1 MLALVYD
8 TETNRLPLWSSPD
21 DNPLQPHVIQIAA
34 ALYDTEQRRPV
45 SSINLI
51 SKPGDYEFDENAVNV
66 HGITKEYAEQIGI
79 PEPIALAAFY
89 SLWEKA
95 EIRVAHNEKF
105 DTRIVR
111 IALMRFGTSK
121 EVEKWDAG
129 SSFCTMQAAKPI
141 VQAKNVRGALKL
153 PNLGEAYKYFTGND
167 LPQAHTAHGDT
178 RGCAAVYFAINDYL
192 ALLSKEG

>member
-1 MLALVYD
+1 MLALIYD

-21 DNPLQPHVIQIAA
+21 NNPLQPHIIQVAA
-34 ALYDTEQRRPV
+34 ALYDIDKRHPV

-66 HGITKEYAEQIGI
+66 HGITREYAEMVGI
-79 PEPIALAAFY
+79 EEEILLATFF

-95 EIRVAHNEKF
+95 ELRIAHNEKF
-105 DTRIVR
+105 DTRIIR
-111 IALMRFGTSK
+111 IALTRFGDPALLK
-121 EVEKWDAG
+121 RWDEG
-129 SSFCTMQAAKPI
+129 PSFCTMQAAKPI

-153 PNLGEAYKYFTGND
+153 PNLGEAYEFFTGSK

-178 RGCAAVYFAINDYL
+178 RGCAAVYFGLMDFSNQI
-192 ALLSKEG
+192 E